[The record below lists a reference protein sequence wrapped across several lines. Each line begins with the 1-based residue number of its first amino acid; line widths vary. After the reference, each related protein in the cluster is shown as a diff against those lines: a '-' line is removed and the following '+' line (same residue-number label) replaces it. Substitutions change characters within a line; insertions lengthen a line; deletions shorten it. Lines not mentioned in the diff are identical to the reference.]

1 MIKVRIK
8 DKKTKR
14 YSYIYFSFTE
24 QVKQFYK
31 TQYPKFPMDIS
42 DDLLLNVGHIF
53 RYCECT
59 AMRVNP

>member
-14 YSYIYFSFTE
+14 YSYIYFSSME

-31 TQYPKFPMDIS
+31 TQYPNFPMDIS

-53 RYCECT
+53 CYCECT
-59 AMRVNP
+59 ATRANP